1 MMGCACCLLL
11 AVGCSE
17 QPVDN
22 PVDSEP
28 TPIEESEARR
38 HLRLW
43 LQLSSDALER
53 GEFDLAQAHARKALE
68 TDPHSARA
76 TELLALAAKK
86 RSAANDRKLR
96 EKLNAEW
103 REAIERL
110 QGPCDLV
117 GPEPLN
123 YPENWDE
130 VVR

>member
-1 MMGCACCLLL
+1 MGCACCLLL

-17 QPVDN
+17 QRVDN
-22 PVDSEP
+22 PVDAKP

-43 LQLSSDALER
+43 LQLSSDAIER

-68 TDPHSARA
+68 SDPHSARA
-76 TELLALAAKK
+76 TELLALATRRKAAAK
-86 RSAANDRKLR
+86 DRELR
-96 EKLNAEW
+96 EKLNTEW
-103 REAIERL
+103 REAVKRL

-123 YPENWDE
+123 YPENRDE